1 YDWYCDLPPASP
13 QVWGEQTD
21 VPESADWYNSN
32 YIIVWGSNVPQT
44 RTPDA
49 HFLTEVR
56 YKGTKTCV
64 ITSDYSEASKFGDTW
79 LSPRQGTDS
88 ALAMAF
94 GHVILKE
101 FYVNKQ
107 SQYFQDYVTRY
118 TDMPMLVML
127 EPGEK
132 VLNQGRFL
140 RAADLVDNLGEDN
153 NPDWKTIAINS
164 KDQRLTSPNGAI
176 GYRWGEK
183 GKWNLEQ
190 KDKQGE
196 VDLQLS
202 LKDNHD
208 EVVEVGFPYFGSAPH
223 EYEYFQHTDHD
234 EVQIRKIPAKKVEL
248 ANGETAYVA
257 TVFDLMLAQYG
268 VDNGMNDEN
277 RAKDYS
283 DNVPYTPAW
292 QEHITG

>member
-1 YDWYCDLPPASP
+1 MTGTVTYPPASP
-13 QVWGEQTD
+13 QIWGEQTD

-79 LSPRQGTDS
+79 LAPRQGTDA

-101 FYVNKQ
+101 FHVDQ
-107 SQYFQDYVTRY
+107 PSAYFTDYVRRY

-127 EPGEK
+127 EEDNGK
-132 VLNQGRFL
+132 LTQGRFL

-153 NPDWKTIAINS
+153 NPDWK
-164 KDQRLTSPNGAI
+164 KLLRLTVMA
-176 GYRWGEK
+176 
-183 GKWNLEQ
+183 
-190 KDKQGE
+190 
-196 VDLQLS
+196 
-202 LKDNHD
+202 
-208 EVVEVGFPYFGSAPH
+208 
-223 EYEYFQHTDHD
+223 
-234 EVQIRKIPAKKVEL
+234 
-248 ANGETAYVA
+248 TA
-257 TVFDLMLAQYG
+257 
-268 VDNGMNDEN
+268 
-277 RAKDYS
+277 
-283 DNVPYTPAW
+283 
-292 QEHITG
+292 